1 MSNRLSSFH
10 EYSPF
15 TTRRQR
21 FTFKG
26 PTARDTELMQGP
38 WGAPDQ
44 FLTYFVLTSV
54 FAVFDKGVPIPF
66 HHPINNTLVAT
77 DNSFLALKSRARS
90 VRFDRAWNEIEHGS
104 LDR

>member
-1 MSNRLSSFH
+1 MSIPPLLPVAKDSDLKV
-10 EYSPF
+10 
-15 TTRRQR
+15 RQR
-21 FTFKG
+21 GHGTYAG
-26 PTARDTELMQGP
+26 T

-54 FAVFDKGVPIPF
+54 FAVFDKGVPVLF
-66 HHPINNTLVAT
+66 HHPINHTLVAT